1 MQYIRQFS
9 VDVVD
14 PDDTITEW
22 TIIHALEKEG
32 ILALGC
38 AWKATWTEDDYEK
51 GKKPISSD

>member
-38 AWKATWTEDDYEK
+38 AWKATWTEDGYEK
-51 GKKPISSD
+51 GKPISSD